1 MPETRLVAKLKATT
15 GVTDLIAARIWP
27 GFRPEDS
34 ALPAI
39 VYEMTTDMPVNYA
52 GGTTGSAE
60 MNLVVTSIATT
71 YAGAKT
77 LGAAVAT
84 AISGWTDDSGCVWH
98 LDNQSDDFG
107 AIKSGQDVLEYY
119 AVVQNYSVWH

>member
-15 GVTDLIAARIWP
+15 AVTDLVAARIWP
-27 GFRPEDS
+27 GFRPEGS

-39 VYEMTTDMPVNYA
+39 VYEMTTDSPVNYA
-52 GGTTGSAE
+52 GGTTGTAE
-60 MNLVVTSIATT
+60 MNLVVSSIATT
-71 YAGAKT
+71 YAGAKA

-84 AISGWTDDSGCVWH
+84 AMSGFVDTSSCVWH

-107 AIKSGQDVLEYY
+107 AVKSGQDVLEYY